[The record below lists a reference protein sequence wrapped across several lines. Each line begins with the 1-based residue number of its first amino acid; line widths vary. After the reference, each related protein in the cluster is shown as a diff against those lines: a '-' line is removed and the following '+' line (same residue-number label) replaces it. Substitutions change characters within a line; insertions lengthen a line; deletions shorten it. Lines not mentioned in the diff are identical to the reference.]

1 MTMSSLS
8 ANFSPRLSQ
17 MGTNCYC
24 SCIYH
29 NFFYSHAYLDWLF
42 RQLISSFNDWLS
54 RHSFSTLKQYE
65 LLAIST
71 CSIFVTGR
79 LYGGVR
85 GRYGLNCLPT
95 FKILHLSWGGIC
107 GFYDFRLHLA
117 GVSSLLGAVNFIS
130 TVLNLRALG
139 ILLTDRNLNPS
150 FYDPIGGGD
159 PVLYQHLF
167 YFFGHPEVY
176 ILILPGFGLI
186 SHIVSQE
193 RGKNEPF
200 G

>member
-1 MTMSSLS
+1 MIGTRIRVIIRIQLS
-8 ANFSPRLSQ
+8 YPTGFLCNEQLYNVIVTAHAF
-17 MGTNCYC
+17 
-24 SCIYH
+24 II
-29 NFFYSHAYLDWLF
+29 NFFYSYAYLDWLF
-42 RQLISSFNDWLS
+42 RQLISSFNDLLS

-95 FKILHLSWGGIC
+95 FKILHLSWGASVDFTI
-107 GFYDFRLHLA
+107 FRLHLA

-139 ILLTDRNLNPS
+139 ILIDRMP
-150 FYDPIGGGD
+150 
-159 PVLYQHLF
+159 LF
-167 YFFGHPEVY
+167 P
-176 ILILPGFGLI
+176 
-186 SHIVSQE
+186 
-193 RGKNEPF
+193 
-200 G
+200 